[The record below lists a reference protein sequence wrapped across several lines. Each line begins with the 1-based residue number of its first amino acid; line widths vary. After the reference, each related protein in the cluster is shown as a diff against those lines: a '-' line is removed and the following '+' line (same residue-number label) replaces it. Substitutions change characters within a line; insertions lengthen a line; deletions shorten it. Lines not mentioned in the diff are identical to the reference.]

1 MANEEFDPR
10 DFSLYGSGFDV
21 RRAFADSLLRDSE
34 PCQPYTTKSGK
45 KVKTPA
51 KVLLTSFELDLMQR
65 ALSGY
70 LRETMQKPRHLQD
83 KLEDSLEC
91 LMERLK
97 MMEGES

>member
-34 PCQPYTTKSGK
+34 PCQPYITKQGK

-51 KVLLTSFELDLMQR
+51 RVLLTSFELDLMQR

-70 LRETMQKPRHLQD
+70 QRELMHKPRKTSLV
-83 KLEDSLEC
+83 EDSLEC

-97 MMEGES
+97 MMEGEP